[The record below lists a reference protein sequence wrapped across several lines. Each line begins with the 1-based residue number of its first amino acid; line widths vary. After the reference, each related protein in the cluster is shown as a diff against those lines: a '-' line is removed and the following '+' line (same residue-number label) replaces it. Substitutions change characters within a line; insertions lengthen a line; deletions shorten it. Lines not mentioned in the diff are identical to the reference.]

1 MVLNPYELRKDFPIL
16 NRKINGYP
24 LVYFD
29 NAATSQRPRQVID
42 AVKEFYEIHNANIHR
57 GMHTLSQ
64 EASDMYDESRKKIA
78 DFINAMEEEVIFVRN
93 TTEAINFV
101 AYAWALENIEEG
113 DEIVITRMEHHS
125 NILPWRMVSKVKKAK
140 LKIVNILPDGIL
152 DYKHLEELITEKTK
166 LVAVTHVSNVLGTI
180 NDVEKITEI
189 THEFGARVLVDG
201 AQSVP
206 HMPVDVKKINM
217 DFLAFSG
224 HKMLGPTG
232 IGVLYM
238 KREVEEDIEPFLG
251 GGGAINDVDCRE
263 FACDVEWT
271 SIPLRFEAGTPNI
284 AGAIGLAAAVDYL
297 RKVGMDAIRVHEEKL
312 TELALEK
319 LREVEHVKIY
329 GPREAKLRAG
339 IVTFNVEGLHPHE
352 VASFLDQY
360 GIAVRSGHH
369 CALPL
374 HKVLGVPDGTVRA
387 SFYLYN
393 TVEEVEFF
401 VKMVRKLVSKLSGK

>member
-1 MVLNPYELRKDFPIL
+1 MALNPYKLRKDFPIL

-24 LVYFD
+24 LIYFD
-29 NAATSQRPRQVID
+29 NAATSQKPIQVIE
-42 AVKEFYEIHNANIHR
+42 AIKKFYETHNANIHR

-64 EASDMYDESRKKIA
+64 EASDMYDESRSKIA
-78 DFINAMEEEVIFVRN
+78 KFINAEEEEIIFVRS

-101 AYAWALENIEEG
+101 ACTWALENIGEG
-113 DEIVITRMEHHS
+113 EEIVISRMEHHS
-125 NILPWRMVSKVKKAK
+125 NILPWRIVSKIKKAR
-140 LKIVNILPDGIL
+140 LKVANISPVGSL
-152 DYKHLEELITEKTK
+152 DYENLQELITEKTK
-166 LVAVTHVSNVLGTI
+166 LIAIVHVSNVLGTI
-180 NDVEKITEI
+180 NDLEKIVKM
-189 THEFGARVLVDG
+189 AREVDAKLLVDG

-206 HMPVDVKKINM
+206 HMPVDVKKIDA

-238 KREVEEDIEPFLG
+238 KKEIEEEVEPFFG
-251 GGGAINDVDCRE
+251 GGGTISDVNCRE
-263 FACDVEWT
+263 DECSVEWA

-284 AGAIGLAAAVDYL
+284 AGVIGLAAAVEYL
-297 RKVGMDAIRVHEEKL
+297 DKVGMEAIRIHEEKL
-312 TELALEK
+312 TKIALEK
-319 LREVEHVKIY
+319 LREMKRVKVY
-329 GPREAKLRAG
+329 GPREAENRAG

-374 HKVLGVPDGTVRA
+374 HRALGAFDGTVRA

-393 TVEEVEFF
+393 TIEEVEFF
-401 VKMVRKLVSKLSGK
+401 IGELKELISKFSIS

>member
-1 MVLNPYELRKDFPIL
+1 MALNPYEIRKDFPIL
-16 NRKINGYP
+16 NRRINGYP

-29 NAATSQRPRQVID
+29 NAATSQRPIQVIETI
-42 AVKEFYEIHNANIHR
+42 KKFYENYNANIHR

-64 EASDMYDESRKKIA
+64 EASDMYEESRAKVA
-78 DFINAMEEEVIFVRN
+78 GFINAEEEEVIFVKN

-101 AYAWALENIEEG
+101 ACTWALENIDEG
-113 DEIVITRMEHHS
+113 EEIVITRMEHHS
-125 NILPWRMVSKVKKAK
+125 NILPWRIVSRIKKAK
-140 LKIVNILPDGIL
+140 LKIANISPTGTL
-152 DYKHLEELITEKTK
+152 DYENLHEVITEKTK
-166 LVAVTHVSNVLGTI
+166 LIAVVHVSNVLGTI
-180 NDVEKITEI
+180 NDLGKIAKIAREV
-189 THEFGARVLVDG
+189 GARLLVDG

-206 HMPVDVKKINM
+206 HMPVDVKKIGA

-232 IGVLYM
+232 IGVLFV
-238 KREVEEDIEPFLG
+238 KKEIEEEIEPFFG
-251 GGGAINDVDCRE
+251 GGGTISDVDCRE
-263 FACDVEWT
+263 KECSVEWA

-297 RKVGMDAIRVHEEKL
+297 EKVDMEAVRSHEEKL
-312 TELALEK
+312 TKIALEELENIK
-319 LREVEHVKIY
+319 GITVY
-329 GPREAKLRAG
+329 GPRDAENRAG

-374 HKVLGVPDGTVRA
+374 HRALGALDGTVRA

-393 TVEEVEFF
+393 TIEEVEFF
-401 VKMVRKLVSKLSGK
+401 AEKLKELISKFSIS